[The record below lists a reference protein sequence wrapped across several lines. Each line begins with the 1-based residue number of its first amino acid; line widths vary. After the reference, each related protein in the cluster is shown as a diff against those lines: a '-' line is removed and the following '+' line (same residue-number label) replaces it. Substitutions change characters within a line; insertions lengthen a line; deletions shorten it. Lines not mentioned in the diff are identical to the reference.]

1 MALLVQALSAKLG
14 IATGINLA
22 EHCRNE
28 FPRPMVWGMW
38 VLMEIVAM
46 ATDLA
51 EFLGAAI
58 GFNLLFGMPLW
69 VAAIATALA
78 TLLILALEAR
88 GFRPFE
94 AVISVLVGVIA
105 VCYLFETLL
114 SPPDWKQVM
123 VHSLLP
129 SFGGKDGVL

>member
-14 IATGINLA
+14 IATGVNLA

-38 VLMEIVAM
+38 GIMEIVAM

-69 VAAIATALA
+69 AAAIATAIA
-78 TLLILALEAR
+78 TFFDPGAGSAR
-88 GFRPFE
+88 FS
-94 AVISVLVGVIA
+94 SV
-105 VCYLFETLL
+105 
-114 SPPDWKQVM
+114 
-123 VHSLLP
+123 
-129 SFGGKDGVL
+129 

>member
-1 MALLVQALSAKLG
+1 
-14 IATGINLA
+14 
-22 EHCRNE
+22 
-28 FPRPMVWGMW
+28 
-38 VLMEIVAM
+38 MEIVAM

-69 VAAIATALA
+69 VAAIATAIA

-105 VCYLFETLL
+105 VAYLFETI
-114 SPPDWKQVM
+114 
-123 VHSLLP
+123 
-129 SFGGKDGVL
+129 